1 MSYIFKQRK
10 YHVTSGRIWNCHSK
24 EMQFVVACKNVSPL
38 LVPSLTELEHPECM
52 TDPGIGYE
60 KRFFKVVTHRHSF
73 GL

>member
-1 MSYIFKQRK
+1 
-10 YHVTSGRIWNCHSK
+10 
-24 EMQFVVACKNVSPL
+24 MQFVVACKNESPL

>member
-1 MSYIFKQRK
+1 
-10 YHVTSGRIWNCHSK
+10 
-24 EMQFVVACKNVSPL
+24 MQFVVACKNVSPL

-73 GL
+73 GLKEAYDEVAISRLSSCILELR